1 MLKAIVPNGAEQS
14 TVPSVHF
21 ADPAG
26 GPYGEA
32 DAGAFAP
39 YRDEA
44 VFESC
49 DILVVADDQAF
60 VVDSREGRFPFR

>member
-1 MLKAIVPNGAEQS
+1 MPVQ
-14 TVPSVHF
+14 
-21 ADPAG
+21 
-26 GPYGEA
+26 
-32 DAGAFAP
+32 FAP